1 MLNKLA
7 DFIRSEDM
15 LHPGEQ
21 VVCAVSGGPDSMAL
35 LFAMYLLAPKLQI
48 KLSAAHFNHK
58 LRGEDS
64 DADEAFV
71 KHFCEDYQIPF
82 FAGSHP
88 VVPGEKGLEAAAREA
103 RYRYLRTLPGK
114 ILTAHTADDNLE
126 TVLMHLLR
134 GTGLKGLCG
143 IRPVSGNILRP
154 MLRITRAEVLAFLEE
169 YHIPSVLDS
178 TNSTDAFLRNRLRHN
193 VVPLLIRENPRLA
206 ENVSDMALRLREE
219 ETALEQ
225 LALSDGICSDVLQ
238 LRQMAPFRRRRIL
251 SAYLQSVGVREP
263 EAAHIELVEKL
274 VFSSNPSARAELP
287 GGVTVAR
294 NYNALEVGQ
303 EVGCIKA
310 QKLPC
315 PGSVELPE
323 LGLRISAEPAQ
334 KQEFQKDRF
343 TVLAEGEIT
352 VRSRQPSD
360 QLRLSGGSKT
370 LKKLFIDKK
379 IPAAMRGQIPVLS
392 DERGVL
398 GVYGFGADLDRISD
412 RGVCI
417 TFEVL

>member
-7 DFIRSEDM
+7 GFIRREDM
-15 LHPGEQ
+15 LHPGER
-21 VVCAVSGGPDSMAL
+21 VICAVSGGADSMAL

-48 KLSAAHFNHK
+48 TLCAAHFNHK
-58 LRGEDS
+58 LRGEES

-71 KHFCEDYQIPF
+71 KSFCHSYQIPVYI
-82 FAGSHP
+82 GSET
-88 VVPGEKGLEAAAREA
+88 VTTGKKGLEAAARDA

-114 ILTAHTADDNLE
+114 ILTAHTADDNAE

-154 MLRITRAEVLAFLEE
+154 MLQVTRADVLAFLEE
-169 YHIPSVLDS
+169 YHIPYVLDS
-178 TNSTDAFLRNRLRHN
+178 SNDTDAFLRNRLRHN
-193 VVPLLIRENPRLA
+193 VMPLLARENPKLA

-219 ETALEQ
+219 ESVLEE
-225 LALSDGICSDVLQ
+225 LALSDGICTDVPA
-238 LRQMAPFRRRRIL
+238 LRQMRPFRRRRIL

-263 EAAHIELVEKL
+263 EAAHVCLLEKL
-274 VFSSNPSARAELP
+274 VFASSPSARAEFP

-294 NYNALEVGQ
+294 NYDALEVARKQ
-303 EVGCIKA
+303 WRIQPQC
-310 QKLPC
+310 LPC

-334 KQEFQKDRF
+334 GRVLQTDRF
-343 TVLAEGEIT
+343 TVFPEGAVT
-352 VRSRQPSD
+352 VRCRQPSD
-360 QLRLSGGSKT
+360 EIRLSGGRKS

-379 IPAAMRGQIPVLS
+379 IPAAKRSQIPVLS

-398 GVYGFGADLDRISD
+398 GVYGFGANLERVSD
-412 RGVCI
+412 QGVCI